1 MWYKTGR
8 VSKYLKSRLAADDIG
23 IRGLVCM
30 VDGREGDIMAKFC
43 GKCGAKLDEH
53 TGHCPNCDSD
63 IPNHA
68 FNLITANKPREQ
80 VQTLAQE
87 RKKASDKSSTSN
99 PILRKWS
106 RILLGVAVILAICIA
121 VAIILL
127 HFSESFDVPAS
138 EYPVE
143 SSSSDYGEA
152 AQEFPKDSAEE
163 SFSAPNTLGDANIP
177 SREFTQE
184 DLIGCYWS
192 NNIQSLMAY
201 RFLENGYVEEYYG
214 SPGEAVIEENLM
226 PSGRQFRYEVQDNKL
241 YFYRDE
247 DDPTELELVYNTDN
261 IDWDTGLKNQIES
274 FSSDEPF
281 FYETGWEPEGTGP
294 MRGNAFY
301 LGKCEDDPLLPLM
314 GTYQQEFSVRGEDGL
329 VTGRQVITVQKASD
343 DQVTFMYWEDIDG
356 EASLYT
362 LNPVTVEWA
371 DGKIPFTAEDE
382 DGNLY
387 EGIIEFQG
395 EDAIALN
402 LELKERQSEWRGH
415 LVSSSAYL
423 QKEQDAFVAEPQ
435 ISENNALILGQWS
448 YGDRLV
454 FNFMENNM
462 AMIYGENDGESMQMY
477 YSVAGDELFMRPW
490 FRSDYASDTVNPG
503 VVNEVTFRI
512 LLLNHEEMTLEYNG
526 SQETYNRIS

>member
-1 MWYKTGR
+1 
-8 VSKYLKSRLAADDIG
+8 
-23 IRGLVCM
+23 
-30 VDGREGDIMAKFC
+30 
-43 GKCGAKLDEH
+43 
-53 TGHCPNCDSD
+53 
-63 IPNHA
+63 
-68 FNLITANKPREQ
+68 
-80 VQTLAQE
+80 
-87 RKKASDKSSTSN
+87 
-99 PILRKWS
+99 
-106 RILLGVAVILAICIA
+106 
-121 VAIILL
+121 
-127 HFSESFDVPAS
+127 
-138 EYPVE
+138 
-143 SSSSDYGEA
+143 
-152 AQEFPKDSAEE
+152 
-163 SFSAPNTLGDANIP
+163 
-177 SREFTQE
+177 
-184 DLIGCYWS
+184 
-192 NNIQSLMAY
+192 MAY

-214 SPGEAVIEENLM
+214 SPGEAVIEENLT
-226 PSGRQFRYEVQDNKL
+226 PSGRQFRYEVKDNKL
-241 YFYRDE
+241 YFYWDE
-247 DDPTELELVYNTDN
+247 DSPTELELVYNTDN
-261 IDWDTGLKNQIES
+261 IDWDTGLKNQIGS

-503 VVNEVTFRI
+503 IVNEVTFRI